1 MASFEIAIGLT
12 LQNEGG
18 YCDNSSDPGG
28 ATNMGIEQRDLPN
41 IPIQTL
47 TVEQATEYYLTNYVK
62 PLYAQI
68 NDQSILNKLID
79 CGVLFGV
86 GEAVEQL
93 QGVLAVT
100 IDGQFGPMTLQA
112 VNTAAGSL
120 LASYKTAML
129 RRATAI
135 VNANPALGLFLL
147 GWTRRINS

>member
-1 MASFEIAIGLT
+1 MNARNGVLSHKLW
-12 LQNEGG
+12 
-18 YCDNSSDPGG
+18 
-28 ATNMGIEQRDLPN
+28 
-41 IPIQTL
+41 
-47 TVEQATEYYLTNYVK
+47 K
-62 PLYAQI
+62 PLYSQI
-68 NDQSILNKLID
+68 NDQSISNKLFD

-100 IDGQFGPMTLQA
+100 IDGQFGAMTLQA

>member
-1 MASFEIAIGLT
+1 MSDPRISIALT
-12 LQNEGG
+12 IQNEGG
-18 YCDNSSDPGG
+18 YVDSPLDPGG
-28 ATNMGIEQRDLPN
+28 ATKYGVEQRDLPN

-112 VNTAAGSL
+112 VNTAAGRL